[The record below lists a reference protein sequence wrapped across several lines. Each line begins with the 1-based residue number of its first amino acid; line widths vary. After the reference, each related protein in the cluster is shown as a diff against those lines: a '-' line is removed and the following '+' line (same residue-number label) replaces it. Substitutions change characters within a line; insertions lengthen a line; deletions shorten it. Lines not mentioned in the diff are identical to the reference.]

1 MEQIT
6 YQVIRSDRKTMAL
19 QILPDGAVVVRCPRR
34 SSQEQIRRFVADHEA
49 WIRKHTAKKPQVT
62 KLTTAQ
68 IRVLADKAKIYM
80 PPLIAAWAKKI
91 GVTYGQI
98 TIRNQRTRWGSCSGK
113 GNLNFNC
120 MLMLAPPRVIEY
132 VIVHELC
139 HRKHMDHSPAFWAL
153 VQRHLPDWEERR
165 GWLKQNGSTLLA
177 QMP

>member
-1 MEQIT
+1 VAF
-6 YQVIRSDRKTMAL
+6 YA
-19 QILPDGAVVVRCPRR
+19 PR
-34 SSQEQIRRFVADHEA
+34 
-49 WIRKHTAKKPQVT
+49 
-62 KLTTAQ
+62 
-68 IRVLADKAKIYM
+68 
-80 PPLIAAWAKKI
+80 I
-91 GVTYGQI
+91 GVTYGGI

-153 VQRHLPDWEERR
+153 VERHLPDWQERR
-165 GWLKQNGSTLLA
+165 GWLKQNGSALLA